1 MLGVARQGIAAPQ
14 FGQLRAGWRGGLFK
28 SREQLA
34 GQSPS
39 QFGLREA
46 FVPRLAG
53 PASLSFAPALPEP
66 APDRIRRGKRKNL
79 RQLAHEWRYEHLPAL
94 REFDWVPDLAID
106 IGSARWFRG
115 LGTMVGLSMAA
126 LLFWPD
132 FSAVEAAPTMQLDT
146 TTRDEFRSQ
155 MIMPLALGSDSGRRM
170 GATAAVVP
178 LGSAPE
184 RPTIQLIATLGQ
196 GDSFGRMLQR
206 AGVGADEAAR
216 IAEMVSARVPLTDIA
231 AGTRFDLTL
240 GRRIAPDRPRPL
252 DDLAF
257 RARFD
262 LDLAVQRNGGALA
275 LVAKPITVDATP
287 LRIKGIVGSSLY
299 RSARAAGAPASAIQQ
314 YIRTLDQHINLEQ
327 DLMPSD
333 EFDIVIGYKRAASGE
348 VEAGDLLF
356 AGIARDG
363 RPRTQL
369 LRWGGSETAN
379 AGSAGQFYEASGV
392 GRQQT
397 GPGQSGLGAPVAGR
411 MTSGF
416 GMRRHPILGYA
427 RMHAGIDFAAGYG
440 APIHATSDG
449 RVNFAGRHGG
459 HGNYV
464 RLDHGG
470 GIGTGYAH
478 MSRIA
483 VSPGSSVRRGQVIGY
498 VGSTGLSTGPHLH
511 YELYR
516 GGRAVNPGSVRFI
529 ATAQLEGPQLAAFR
543 ARLAA
548 LREVKPGAALASL
561 APARTAAAPSREID
575 RLGEASKR

>member
-1 MLGVARQGIAAPQ
+1 MYR
-14 FGQLRAGWRGGLFK
+14 

-34 GQSPS
+34 GQ
-39 QFGLREA
+39 FGLRGHHA
-46 FVPRLAG
+46 PRLAG
-53 PASLSFAPALPEP
+53 SPALAKPPTAPEP
-66 APDRIRRGKRKNL
+66 THELIRRGPRKDL
-79 RQLAHEWRYEHLPAL
+79 GQLAHEWRYEHLPAL

-106 IGSARWFRG
+106 IGSAQWFRG
-115 LGTMVGLSMAA
+115 LGTMVGLSVAA

-155 MIMPLALGSDSGRRM
+155 MIMPLALGGDSGRRM

-184 RPTIQLIATLGQ
+184 RPTIQLTATLGQ

-216 IAEMVSARVPLTDIA
+216 ITQMVAARVPLTDIA

-240 GRRIAPDRPRPL
+240 GRRTTPDRPRPV

-275 LVAKPITVDATP
+275 LVARPIAVDATP

-299 RSARAAGAPASAIQQ
+299 RSARAAGAPAAAIQQ

-348 VEAGDLLF
+348 VEAGELLF
-356 AGIARDG
+356 AGVARDG
-363 RPRTQL
+363 KPRTQL
-369 LRWGGSETAN
+369 LRWGGSNSAG
-379 AGSAGQFYEASGV
+379 AGSSGQFYEASGV
-392 GRQQT
+392 GRLQV

-440 APIHATSDG
+440 APIYATSDG
-449 RVNFAGRHGG
+449 LVQFAGRRGG

-464 RLDHGG
+464 RLEHGG
-470 GIGTGYAH
+470 GIGSGYAH

-483 VSPGSSVRRGQVIGY
+483 VSPGLRVRRGQVIGY

-516 GGRAVNPGSVRFI
+516 GGRAVNPGLVRFI
-529 ATAQLEGPQLAAFR
+529 ATAQLEGPQLVAFR
-543 ARLAA
+543 ERLAA

-561 APARTAAAPSREID
+561 APARSAGAPSREID
-575 RLGEASKR
+575 RLSESKPR